1 MMSWFRRGREEARTP
16 LEAPPEDNPAALRE
30 QVRGLVRFINE
41 SSGRLPGESVVTA
54 RRITD
59 VLREIIDSSEVRAL
73 DVYAVISVKATVADY
88 LPTTLTRFL
97 AIDPGQLNLPR
108 AAGTTPVESLQV
120 QLDSLLDS
128 VADLLT
134 ATQAQDADALEAQ
147 GRFLHTKF
155 SRSDLEI

>member
-1 MMSWFRRGREEARTP
+1 MVSWFRRRREDAPTP
-16 LEAPPEDNPAALRE
+16 PDAPPEDDPAALGE
-30 QVRGLVRFINE
+30 QLRGLVRFINE

-59 VLREIIDSSEVRAL
+59 VLREIIDSAEVRAL
-73 DVYAVISVKATVADY
+73 DVYAVISVKATVGDY
-88 LPTTLTRFL
+88 LPATLTRFL
-97 AIDPGQLNLPR
+97 AIDPSQLNVPS
-108 AAGTTPVESLQV
+108 AAGPTPVESLQV

-128 VADLLT
+128 VVDLLA
-134 ATQAQDADALEAQ
+134 ATRAHDADALAAH